1 MVIPSTPGLP
11 LFWRTRFHALTRFSR
26 LHTSINCSVKAG
38 LSSAGFATDGS
49 VPWCPRTGVSPWSP
63 SSKASEYWIVCRVP
77 VMSPSPTCHSHSF
90 GPLAIVSGSAYLLLR
105 LSALECLTSLADG
118 LACRVGGGALDCSR
132 AGLRPPLKLGVQFS
146 RTQLSR
152 RRSSL
157 SGDGRDHR
165 NQIHKP
171 VLAVE
176 LTAWQRSPTAA
187 APLVV
192 PVRPDPPHQP
202 SVEPVEELSDLGP
215 LVVEA
220 PTTHDGIDLLYQ
232 LPSGHRWATSCE
244 PTNLLLEVVDRFLSG
259 IGIERSPPG
268 TRLDLACRQVHG
280 PAPSLD
286 LVPEKFEAVPN
297 VHNPRLLRVNGHAQ
311 LLQDATCRL

>member
-1 MVIPSTPGLP
+1 MPSMPGAP
-11 LFWRTRFHALTRFSR
+11 LLRTTARNAASMLSGSQIA
-26 LHTSINCSVKAG
+26 SIRCSVDAR
-38 LSSAGFATDGS
+38 L
-49 VPWCPRTGVSPWSP
+49 
-63 SSKASEYWIVCRVP
+63 
-77 VMSPSPTCHSHSF
+77 
-90 GPLAIVSGSAYLLLR
+90 SGSAVAVIV
-105 LSALECLTSLADG
+105 STSCTSWRGASPRAP
-118 LACRVGGGALDCSR
+118 ACRVGGGALDCSR

-152 RRSSL
+152 RRRSL
-157 SGDGRDHR
+157 RGNGRDHR
-165 NQIHKP
+165 NQVHKP

-215 LVVEA
+215 LVVVA

-232 LPSGHRWATSCE
+232 LSSGHRCATSCE

-259 IGIERSPPG
+259 IGIERSPSG

-286 LVPEKFEAVPN
+286 LVPEEFEAVPN
-297 VHNPRLLRVNGHAQ
+297 VHIRVFCGLMVTPSFFKTRLAASSAARASTADARVTTQSSAY
-311 LLQDATCRL
+311 LVS

>member
-1 MVIPSTPGLP
+1 M
-11 LFWRTRFHALTRFSR
+11 
-26 LHTSINCSVKAG
+26 
-38 LSSAGFATDGS
+38 
-49 VPWCPRTGVSPWSP
+49 
-63 SSKASEYWIVCRVP
+63 
-77 VMSPSPTCHSHSF
+77 
-90 GPLAIVSGSAYLLLR
+90 VSGSAYLLLR

-165 NQIHKP
+165 NQVHKP

-215 LVVEA
+215 LVVVA

-232 LPSGHRWATSCE
+232 LPSGHRCATSCE
-244 PTNLLLEVVDRFLSG
+244 PTNLLLEVVDRFSLG
-259 IGIERSPPG
+259 IGIERC
-268 TRLDLACRQVHG
+268 TREIRSRAERAQSASSAG
-280 PAPSLD
+280 QG
-286 LVPEKFEAVPN
+286 
-297 VHNPRLLRVNGHAQ
+297 LLSERRVF
-311 LLQDATCRL
+311 LL

>member
-1 MVIPSTPGLP
+1 MTPD
-11 LFWRTRFHALTRFSR
+11 A
-26 LHTSINCSVKAG
+26 AQ
-38 LSSAGFATDGS
+38 
-49 VPWCPRTGVSPWSP
+49 
-63 SSKASEYWIVCRVP
+63 E
-77 VMSPSPTCHSHSF
+77 
-90 GPLAIVSGSAYLLLR
+90 
-105 LSALECLTSLADG
+105 
-118 LACRVGGGALDCSR
+118 VGGGALDCSR

-152 RRSSL
+152 RRRSL
-157 SGDGRDHR
+157 RGDGRDHR

-192 PVRPDPPHQP
+192 PVRPDPPYQP

-215 LVVEA
+215 LVVVA

-232 LPSGHRWATSCE
+232 LLSGHRCATSRE

-259 IGIERSPPG
+259 IGIERSPSG

-297 VHNPRLLRVNGHAQ
+297 VHNPRLRRVNGHAQ
-311 LLQDATCRL
+311 LLQDTTCRL

>member
-1 MVIPSTPGLP
+1 M
-11 LFWRTRFHALTRFSR
+11 
-26 LHTSINCSVKAG
+26 
-38 LSSAGFATDGS
+38 
-49 VPWCPRTGVSPWSP
+49 
-63 SSKASEYWIVCRVP
+63 
-77 VMSPSPTCHSHSF
+77 
-90 GPLAIVSGSAYLLLR
+90 VSGSAYLLLR

-165 NQIHKP
+165 NQAHKP

-176 LTAWQRSPTAA
+176 LTAWQRLPTAA
-187 APLVV
+187 APLTV
-192 PVRPDPPHQP
+192 PMRPDPPHQP
-202 SVEPVEELSDLGP
+202 SIEPVEELSDVGP
-215 LVVEA
+215 LVVVA

-232 LPSGHRWATSCE
+232 LLSAHGCVTSCQ

-259 IGIERSPPG
+259 ISIKRSPSG
-268 TRLDLACRQVHG
+268 TRLDLACRQVHR
-280 PAPSLD
+280 PASLLD
-286 LVPEKFEAVPN
+286 LVPEKFEAMPN
-297 VHNPRLLRVNGHAQ
+297 MHNPRLLRVNGHAQ
-311 LLQDATCRL
+311 LLQDAACRL

>member
-1 MVIPSTPGLP
+1 MSYGL
-11 LFWRTRFHALTRFSR
+11 ALSMRV
-26 LHTSINCSVKAG
+26 LPV
-38 LSSAGFATDGS
+38 
-49 VPWCPRTGVSPWSP
+49 
-63 SSKASEYWIVCRVP
+63 ASC
-77 VMSPSPTCHSHSF
+77 
-90 GPLAIVSGSAYLLLR
+90 PLARAEQRNPFAPAPLQDLQH
-105 LSALECLTSLADG
+105 
-118 LACRVGGGALDCSR
+118 CRVGGGALDCSR

-165 NQIHKP
+165 NQVHKP

-202 SVEPVEELSDLGP
+202 SVEPVEELSDMGP
-215 LVVEA
+215 LVVVA

-232 LPSGHRWATSCE
+232 LSSGHRCATSCE
-244 PTNLLLEVVDRFLSG
+244 PGLSSPAVRG
-259 IGIERSPPG
+259 AQSRS
-268 TRLDLACRQVHG
+268 T
-280 PAPSLD
+280 SF
-286 LVPEKFEAVPN
+286 K
-297 VHNPRLLRVNGHAQ
+297 
-311 LLQDATCRL
+311 

>member
-1 MVIPSTPGLP
+1 MTISFCIHRWPNSSIRLLPWVFDGEALISLPYAAQRLGHAYPALGPVRALLVRVSLGPCPWLHRLGTRQPS
-11 LFWRTRFHALTRFSR
+11 FVRR
-26 LHTSINCSVKAG
+26 LHS
-38 LSSAGFATDGS
+38 
-49 VPWCPRTGVSPWSP
+49 
-63 SSKASEYWIVCRVP
+63 
-77 VMSPSPTCHSHSF
+77 
-90 GPLAIVSGSAYLLLR
+90 
-105 LSALECLTSLADG
+105 
-118 LACRVGGGALDCSR
+118 CRVGGGALDCSR

-152 RRSSL
+152 RRRSL
-157 SGDGRDHR
+157 RGDGRDHR
-165 NQIHKP
+165 NQVHKP

-192 PVRPDPPHQP
+192 PVRPDPPYQP

-215 LVVEA
+215 LVVVA
-220 PTTHDGIDLLYQ
+220 PATHDGIDLLYQ
-232 LPSGHRWATSCE
+232 LSSGHRCATSRE

-259 IGIERSPPG
+259 IGIERSPSG

-297 VHNPRLLRVNGHAQ
+297 VHNPRLLRVNGHTQ
-311 LLQDATCRL
+311 LLQDTTCRL